1 MPPGAGSSCNSS
13 HHLTVW
19 GGGGTRDTRSGGAD
33 TESAAMRCHAN
44 EQPHLSQ
51 SCPRCIV
58 AQTARCGVTI
68 HSTQT
73 YRPRFCRFCV
83 AFVGQ
88 WQVCSQCPRGAPDSL
103 LERAPIHRS
112 PLSGLVPHCGTI
124 LGASHLVYLV
134 GHVRQKHLE
143 PHPHP
148 CKDARVIR
156 NYQVTFAFA

>member
-1 MPPGAGSSCNSS
+1 MCRQARAAHATPAIASSNR
-13 HHLTVW
+13 V
-19 GGGGTRDTRSGGAD
+19 GEGGGTRDIRSGGVH
-33 TESAAMRCHAN
+33 TESAAMLCHAN

-88 WQVCSQCPRGAPDSL
+88 WQVCSQCPRGAPESL

-124 LGASHLVYLV
+124 LITPGLPGRTCQAEASRAPPAPVQ
-134 GHVRQKHLE
+134 GR
-143 PHPHP
+143 
-148 CKDARVIR
+148 ASFTITR
-156 NYQVTFAFA
+156 